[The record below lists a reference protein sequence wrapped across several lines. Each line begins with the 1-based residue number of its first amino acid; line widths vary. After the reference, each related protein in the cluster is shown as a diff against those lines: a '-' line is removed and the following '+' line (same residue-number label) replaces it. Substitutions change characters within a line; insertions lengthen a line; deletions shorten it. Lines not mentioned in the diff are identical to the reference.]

1 MLLMGRDKQ
10 ADQCVSTILEQEGQK
25 GAEPGQ
31 AGEMAA
37 GRGAEGWGTGPWGL
51 LLVLGAHGYMPYFQ
65 VP

>member
-10 ADQCVSTILEQEGQK
+10 ADQRVSTIVEQEGRK

-37 GRGAEGWGTGPWGL
+37 SRGAEGWGTGPWG